1 MLKSVSEEIR
11 DCYKQAEACAR
22 QAAAQTDPK
31 LRKDFLALEAAWLK
45 LARLRETDLSDRI
58 RERAYEIWIASG
70 YRSGEAEQHW
80 LAAERE
86 ILSTLQS
93 EAVIKAP
100 AKRITGRTIR
110 PFLARQAF
118 EPDVVR
124 NMSLAFDSAR
134 KVLGLRTR
142 EDPATTRVAQKVI
155 ELAQRGIRDVA
166 TLRAMT
172 LKEFNREE

>member
-1 MLKSVSEEIR
+1 MDEQMEPEPE
-11 DCYKQAEACAR
+11 Q
-22 QAAAQTDPK
+22 
-31 LRKDFLALEAAWLK
+31 
-45 LARLRETDLSDRI
+45 DLSDRI
-58 RERAYEIWIASG
+58 RERAYEIWVANG
-70 YRSGEAEQHW
+70 HRDGEAEQHW

-93 EAVIKAP
+93 EAVKAP
-100 AKRITGRTIR
+100 TKRIRGRTIR

-134 KVLGLRTR
+134 KALGLRTR

-155 ELAQRGIRDVA
+155 ELAQRGIRDVV